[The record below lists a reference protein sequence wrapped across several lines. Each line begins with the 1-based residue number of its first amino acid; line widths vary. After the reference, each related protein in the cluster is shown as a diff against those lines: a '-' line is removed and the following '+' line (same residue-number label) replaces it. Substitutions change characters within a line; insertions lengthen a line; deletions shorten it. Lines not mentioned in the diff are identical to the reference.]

1 MAKEIIIFSILA
13 TVVILILSVLVFLFI
28 LLLQKKKHIFL
39 QDTANLKTSFERT
52 LLQAQLEIQEETFKN
67 ISQEIHDN
75 IGQTLSLIKLTIN
88 TIDLQDI
95 PTASNKLIETNG
107 LLTNVIQDLRDLSK
121 SLNTDYINNN
131 GIISSIQQQLLYL
144 EKTGLY
150 KTTLKHSGGLFKLS
164 LNKELL
170 LFRIIQEL
178 LNNIVKHAE
187 ADEIE
192 VNINTDEVKILIAIA
207 DNGKGFD
214 NDLMKQ
220 RRAEN
225 TGIGLK
231 NILSRMELIG
241 GSINF
246 KHRNPK
252 GSLVLLEIFEN
263 DQHEN

>member
-1 MAKEIIIFSILA
+1 LA

-88 TIDLQDI
+88 TIDLRNI
-95 PTASNKLIETNG
+95 PAASNKLIETNG

-121 SLNTDYINNN
+121 SLNTDYITNN
-131 GIISSIQQQLLYL
+131 GIIRSIQQQLLYL

-150 KTTLKHSGGLFKLS
+150 KTSLEYSGSIFKLS
-164 LNKELL
+164 LNRELL

-187 ADEIE
+187 ANEIE
-192 VNINTDEVKILIAIA
+192 VSITADKAKFQIGIH

-214 NDLMKQ
+214 NEQMRQ
-220 RRAEN
+220 REKEN
-225 TGIGLK
+225 LGIGLK

-241 GSINF
+241 GTINF
-246 KHRNPK
+246 YRRPPK
-252 GSLVLLEIFEN
+252 GSSVILEVLEN
-263 DQHEN
+263 DHHKD